1 MFLLLILSYIALGG
15 YRWDP
20 PSNLPRIPEELTKT
34 SSNVYI
40 ILLKSPIYD
49 FYKNEIENKGGKILH
64 YVPQNAFAVRIKEQ
78 SVIENIKK
86 LEFVEEIY
94 IYQPAFKISPNIGK
108 KIKVNGKKYDNIYK
122 NIFYVHFFED
132 VDYSKAI
139 NSLKNYGAEI
149 IEEIKSL
156 KHPVFVV
163 KYEGDIKNLAFDDDI
178 FWIEEKRPF
187 FKMNDRTYWVIQNN
201 VQNTSPIWNK
211 GIHGENQVINIMD
224 TGVDTASCFFGPDK
238 IVWKESYT
246 GFYTDACDLGHGT
259 HVAGT
264 AAGYD
269 QTNNLNQFKGMAY
282 NAKLTVQYTG
292 DNFFT
297 CWLGALQIP
306 DDLFTA
312 FSNAYNHGA
321 RIFSNSWGGA
331 DTTVYTTFDEQVD
344 NFMHSFQDAVCVFA
358 AGNSGG
364 SINQT
369 TGQVLDSVH
378 YRTVGPP
385 GAAKNVITVGATP
398 PPPKHDISAFYSSKG
413 PAFDNRIKPDVMA
426 PGGDCGNN
434 VNNTDPNLYI
444 RSADN
449 DTVSNPT
456 CDTIAY
462 PFMGTSMATPAVAG
476 AVALVR
482 QYFTEGWY
490 PSGIKNPSDAFI
502 PSGALL
508 KAMIIASAEQM
519 NGTDP
524 DQIDSREV
532 HPIPDS
538 SQGWGRIKLE
548 NSLYFQGD
556 QDKLYV
562 DDNSELSTGISKFY
576 YVNASGG
583 KLKIVLVWT
592 DYPATAGSNFAL
604 INNLNL
610 IVQGPGGTYYGNR
623 FSNGESQ
630 TGGTKDNINP
640 VEVFYLSNAPAGTYI
655 VQVEGENIPHGPQK
669 FALVITGRFSA
680 VGVEE
685 KIKDKEGLI
694 KNYYLMKPVF
704 SPASNSYIIRFGIP
718 EKEKLKLSLIDI
730 SGREIAIIK
739 EGIMEKG
746 SYKILWNSKEI
757 KKGTYFICLQTERR
771 KIKEK
776 LLKLD

>member
-1 MFLLLILSYIALGG
+1 MLSLIIATYISLGG
-15 YRWDP
+15 YIWDP
-20 PSNLPRIPEELTKT
+20 PLNSPPIPENLKKT

-40 ILLKSPIYD
+40 VLLRSPVYD
-49 FYKNEIENKGGKILH
+49 FYKSEIENKGGKILH
-64 YVPQNAFAVRIKEQ
+64 YVPQNAFAVRIVNQ
-78 SVIENIKK
+78 SDLENIKK
-86 LEFVEEIY
+86 LEFVEGIY

-108 KIKVNGKKYDNIYK
+108 KINIKGKKYDNIYK
-122 NIFYVHFFED
+122 NIFFIHFFED
-132 VDYSKAI
+132 VNYSKAI
-139 NSLKNYGAEI
+139 NSLKSYGAQI

-156 KHPVFVV
+156 KHPVFLV
-163 KYEGDIKNLAFDDDI
+163 KYEGDIKNFAFDDDI

-201 VQNTSPIWNK
+201 VQNTSPIWDK

-224 TGVDTASCFFGPDK
+224 TGVDTASCFFGSDK
-238 IVWKESYT
+238 ILWKESYT
-246 GFYTDACDLGHGT
+246 GFYTDACDIGHGT

-264 AAGYD
+264 ACGYD
-269 QTNNLNQFKGMAY
+269 NTNTLNQFKGMAY

-292 DNFFT
+292 DNSYT

-306 DDLFTA
+306 EDLYTA

-321 RIFSNSWGGA
+321 RIFSNSWGSV
-331 DTTVYTTFDEQVD
+331 DTTVYTTFDEHVD
-344 NFMHSFQDAVCVFA
+344 NFMHNYQDAICVFA

-364 SINQT
+364 EVDQS
-369 TGQVLDSVH
+369 TGQVIDVVH
-378 YRTVGPP
+378 YGTVGPP
-385 GAAKNVITVGATP
+385 GAAKNVLTVGATP

-413 PAFDNRIKPDVMA
+413 PTFDKRIKPDVMA
-426 PGGDCGNN
+426 PGGDCGSSVYNQ
-434 VNNTDPNLYI
+434 DPNLYI

-490 PSGIKNPSDAFI
+490 PSGIKNPANAFI

-508 KAMIIASAEQM
+508 KAMIIASVEQM

-538 SQGWGRIKLE
+538 SQGWGRVKLE
-548 NSLYFQGD
+548 NALYFQGD

-562 DDNSELSTGISKFY
+562 DDNSQLSTGSSKLY
-576 YVNASGG
+576 SVNASGG

-592 DYPATAGSNFAL
+592 DYPATAGSGSAL

-630 TGGTKDNINP
+630 TGGTKDNKNP
-640 VEVFYLSNAPAGTYI
+640 VEVFYLSNAPAGTYT
-655 VQVEGENIPHGPQK
+655 VKVEGENIPQGPQNY
-669 FALVITGRFSA
+669 ALVIVGKFSA

-685 KIKDKEGLI
+685 KIKDIGKN
-694 KNYYLMKPVF
+694 KNYYLMSPYF
-704 SPASNSYIIRFGIP
+704 SHASNSYIIRFGLP
-718 EKEKLKLSLIDI
+718 EKQKVKISIIDI

-739 EGIMEKG
+739 EGIMEEG
-746 SYKILWNSKEI
+746 NYRIYWNSEKV
-757 KKGTYFICLQTERR
+757 KKGAYFIYLQTEGR

-776 LLKLD
+776 LLKID